1 MTVDTLWMIS
11 DASLIDITMK
21 DYTRIFTTYIC
32 IRYVLLQIEIMVMCP
47 PVMVPAQPI
56 VQAIVVPHAR
66 MNVLEHVKALVVTI
80 VRVAVKKVALQD
92 VKQHVKVSVKAN
104 AHKHVQTLAKP
115 RLHNT
120 VLTAQVIV
128 HQDALLPALML
139 VRLKLRKAVLI
150 VQTIQQ
156 EVVVRDVEVDVLP
169 AANKIV
175 KVAV

>member
-1 MTVDTLWMIS
+1 MTVQT
-11 DASLIDITMK
+11 DAKT
-21 DYTRIFTTYIC
+21 
-32 IRYVLLQIEIMVMCP
+32 
-47 PVMVPAQPI
+47 
-56 VQAIVVPHAR
+56 
-66 MNVLEHVKALVVTI
+66 
-80 VRVAVKKVALQD
+80 VALQD

-169 AANKIV
+169 DANKIV